1 VSPLAAIR
9 VVFEVVYVLLIARV
23 VLSWIP
29 GADVSHPAVRFVYR
43 VTAPILDPIRR
54 VMPPIAGLDFSP
66 WVAILLL
73 SLAQR
78 VLTN

>member
-1 VSPLAAIR
+1 MSPVAVVR
-9 VVFEVVYVLLIARV
+9 VVFKALYVLLIARV

-29 GADVSHPAVRFVYR
+29 GVDGSHPAVRFIHW

-54 VMPPIAGLDFSP
+54 FMPPIAGLDFSP

-73 SLAQR
+73 SLVQR
-78 VLTN
+78 VVTD